1 MMHDNDPSFWQFH
14 LENAK
19 TLGDR
24 ELEAV
29 ALTNLGASYN
39 TAQQYHRAIE
49 KYRQAISIFQE
60 LADLD
65 LEIWA
70 LTHLGTTYSC
80 LQDYARAVMIY
91 RKAIALASAEGG
103 LVPAS
108 LLCSLGRTY
117 RSMERYDEP
126 ISACEEAVG
135 VLQEHGS
142 AAELVDA
149 IQLLKDMRHEYNTL
163 SPGVAIT

>member
-19 TLGDR
+19 TIGDR

-29 ALTNLGASYN
+29 ALTNLGASYH
-39 TAQQYHRAIE
+39 TAQHYQRASE
-49 KYRQAISIFQE
+49 KYRQAIAIFQE

-70 LTHLGTTYSC
+70 LTHLGTTYNC

-91 RKAIALASAEGG
+91 RKAIAVANAEGT
-103 LVPAS
+103 LVPPG
-108 LLCSLGRTY
+108 LLCSLGHTY
-117 RSMERYDEP
+117 RSMGRYDEA
-126 ISACEEAVG
+126 IAVVEEAVG
-135 VLQEHGS
+135 LLQERGS
-142 AAELVDA
+142 AAELVEA
-149 IQLLKDMRHEYNTL
+149 IQLLKDIRNESNAL
-163 SPGVAIT
+163 SLDVAIT